1 MRGTFASETGGQV
14 MKTFWRTHNCGE
26 LTEKNIGESVTL
38 CGWTDSDRDHGGI
51 LFIDLRD
58 RYGKTQ
64 LVIDPKVAKFEGT
77 ARPKTEECLQISGT
91 VRQRPR
97 GTENTKITTGT
108 IEIGVEKVKLLSA
121 SQTPPFEVV
130 KSVDTNEDLRLQY
143 RYLDLRNPAVQKN
156 LFMRHKMY
164 QAIRRALDT
173 ENFVEVETPILTKST
188 PEGARD
194 YLVPSRVSQGE
205 FYALPQ
211 SPQLFKQILMVSGFD
226 RYFQIAKC
234 FRDEDLRAD
243 RQPEFT
249 QLDMEMS
256 FIKENDIFEV
266 VEKVL
271 KSVFKEVMGKELEM
285 PFPRLTYHDA
295 MTSYGSD
302 KPDLRFGVKIVD
314 VDALVKK
321 TEFKV
326 FKEAPYVLG
335 LCLPKMEASRK
346 DIDTLTEFAK
356 TEGAGGLAYFKVE
369 GGKLESPIAKFFN
382 ADILEEL
389 KKKFDAKDGDLIVF
403 AADKRAKAEKVLG
416 AIRLHV
422 AKQKSWAKSDTFH
435 FSWVTEFPLLKWNED
450 EKRWDSEHH
459 PFTSPNLEDW
469 EKHKP
474 GGELQN
480 IRSSAYDLVLNGNE
494 IASGSIRIHSRDLQ
508 REIFKTIG
516 LDEKE
521 AESRFGFLLKAFEY
535 GPPPHGG
542 IALGIDRVIMI
553 LLGLSSIREVIAF
566 PKNQKAADPMTEA
579 PSPVAER
586 QLKEL
591 GIKLR

>member
-1 MRGTFASETGGQV
+1 

-26 LTEKNIGESVTL
+26 LTEKNIGQSVTL

-64 LVIDPKVAKFEGT
+64 LIIDPKVAKYEGT
-77 ARPKTEECLQISGT
+77 ARPKTEECLQVTGT
-91 VRQRPR
+91 VRQRPK
-97 GTENTKITTGT
+97 GTENTKIPTGM
-108 IEIGVEKVKLLSA
+108 IEIGVEKLTLLSA
-121 SQTPPFEVV
+121 SLTPPFEVV
-130 KSVDTNEDLRLQY
+130 KSADTNEDLRMQY

-156 LFMRHKMY
+156 LFVRHKIY
-164 QAIRRALDT
+164 QAIRRSLDK
-173 ENFVEVETPILTKST
+173 EDFIEVETPILTKST

-194 YLVPSRVSQGE
+194 YLVPSRVNQGE

-249 QLDMEMS
+249 QLDMEMA
-256 FIKENDIFEV
+256 FIKEDDIFAV
-266 VEKVL
+266 VERVL
-271 KSVFKEVMGKELEM
+271 TAIFKDVFGKELAT
-285 PFPRLTYHDA
+285 PFPRLSYHEA
-295 MTSYGSD
+295 MTSYGTD
-302 KPDLRFGVKIVD
+302 KPDLRFGAKLID
-314 VDALVKK
+314 VDTLVKK
-321 TEFKV
+321 SDFKV

-335 LCLPKMEASRK
+335 LCLPKMDASRK

-356 TEGAGGLAYFKVE
+356 AEGAGGLAYFKAE
-369 GGKLESPIAKFFN
+369 GGKLESPIAKFFSPE
-382 ADILEEL
+382 ILEEL
-389 KKKFDAKDGDLIVF
+389 RKKFDAKDGDLVVF
-403 AADKRAKAEKVLG
+403 AADARAKAEKVLG

-422 AKQKSWAKSDTFH
+422 SKQKGWAKSDTFH
-435 FSWVTEFPLLKWNED
+435 FSWITEFPLFKWNEED
-450 EKRWDSEHH
+450 KRWDSEHH
-459 PFTSPNLEDW
+459 PFTSPNLAEWDQY
-469 EKHKP
+469 KP
-474 GGELQN
+474 KGELEK

-494 IASGSIRIHSRDLQ
+494 LASGSIRIHNRDIQ
-508 REIFKTIG
+508 REIFRLIG

-542 IALGIDRVIMI
+542 IALGIDRMVTL
-553 LLGLSSIREVIAF
+553 LLGLNSIREVIAF
-566 PKNQKAADPMTEA
+566 PKNQKAVDPMTSA
-579 PSPVAER
+579 PSPVAEK
-586 QLKEL
+586 QLKDL